1 VAEIPPIDVS
11 DPPEPAPVIPLRA
24 PATLGSELKV
34 VRGGN
39 HCQHRTV
46 LIDDNKRTVECG
58 DCNALLDPFAELS
71 KVAHRHERIAYELK
85 AAKRETKALAGR
97 IELMKRVE
105 SSARARLKRFVDELP
120 TKYQLNELLE
130 ETLRAWEREGKIII
144 SQVQVLTPDGARD
157 AARRLV
163 KLAREAEKSGG

>member
-1 VAEIPPIDVS
+1 MLPPIDTS

-24 PATLGSELKV
+24 PATLGSELTV

-39 HCQHRTV
+39 YCQHRQV

-58 DCNALLDPFAELS
+58 SCGALLDAFKELS
-71 KVAHRHERIAYELK
+71 NVAHRHERIAQELA
-85 AAKRETKALAGR
+85 AAKRETKALTGR
-97 IELMKRVE
+97 IDLMKRVE
-105 SSARARLKRFVDELP
+105 SNARARLKRFGEVP
-120 TKYQLNELLE
+120 SRYQFNELLE
-130 ETLRAWEREGKIII
+130 QTLRAWERDGKVII

-157 AARRLV
+157 AARRLL

>member
-1 VAEIPPIDVS
+1 
-11 DPPEPAPVIPLRA
+11 
-24 PATLGSELKV
+24 
-34 VRGGN
+34 
-39 HCQHRTV
+39 
-46 LIDDNKRTVECG
+46 
-58 DCNALLDPFAELS
+58 
-71 KVAHRHERIAYELK
+71 
-85 AAKRETKALAGR
+85 
-97 IELMKRVE
+97 MKRVE